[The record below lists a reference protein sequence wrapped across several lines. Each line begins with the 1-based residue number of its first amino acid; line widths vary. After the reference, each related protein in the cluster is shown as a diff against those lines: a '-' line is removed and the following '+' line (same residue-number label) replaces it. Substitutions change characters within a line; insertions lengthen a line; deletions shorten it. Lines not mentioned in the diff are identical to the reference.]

1 MHQSRKHRLYPT
13 IAQEPFLAQQFGA
26 VRFVFNRFL
35 NERKT
40 AYETDKT
47 SLNYYDNAKA
57 LTVLKQDEQFS
68 WLNGINSQS
77 LQASVKNLD
86 TAYRSFFKKQNKYPR
101 FKKRNNRQSVK
112 IPQNF
117 LVENGLLYIPKLKTG
132 IPIVLH
138 RGELPGK
145 QVSCTISKTSS
156 GKYFASFDCD
166 VPDEQFEPLP
176 PNDNI
181 IGIDLGVKSLI
192 VATDGTEIPH
202 PKFYQQTEK

>member
-1 MHQSRKHRLYPT
+1 MHRARKHRLYPT
-13 IAQEPFLAQQFGA
+13 VEQETFLSNQLGS

-86 TAYRSFFKKQNKYPR
+86 IDPSHIPAYSY
-101 FKKRNNRQSVK
+101 
-112 IPQNF
+112 
-117 LVENGLLYIPKLKTG
+117 GLPFHT
-132 IPIVLH
+132 H
-138 RGELPGK
+138 
-145 QVSCTISKTSS
+145 
-156 GKYFASFDCD
+156 
-166 VPDEQFEPLP
+166 
-176 PNDNI
+176 
-181 IGIDLGVKSLI
+181 
-192 VATDGTEIPH
+192 
-202 PKFYQQTEK
+202 

>member
-1 MHQSRKHRLYPT
+1 MHQARKHRLYPAKEQQT
-13 IAQEPFLAQQFGA
+13 FLANQFGA

-35 NERKT
+35 AERKT

-57 LTVLKQDEQFS
+57 LTVLKQEEQFS

-86 TAYRSFFKKQNKYPR
+86 TAYRNFFKKQNRYPQ
-101 FKKRNNRQSVK
+101 FKKRGNRQSVK

-117 LVENGLLYIPKLKTG
+117 QIKDNLLFIPKLKTG

-145 QVSCTISKTSS
+145 QVS
-156 GKYFASFDCD
+156 
-166 VPDEQFEPLP
+166 
-176 PNDNI
+176 
-181 IGIDLGVKSLI
+181 
-192 VATDGTEIPH
+192 
-202 PKFYQQTEK
+202 